1 MRGYNSIDNLSW
13 DECQTLLSSENS
25 PERLEAI
32 QERLEILA
40 KELKARDD
48 NTFSSCKTIK
58 DFKDYL
64 TIFPNGAHVVEAKD
78 RIKLLEMQK
87 EEKIFNS
94 AKTIADYENYISKY
108 PYGAFAQEA
117 SLRMDDLFFA
127 RNSGSKARC
136 KRYLAKYPNGR
147 HKQEA
152 VTIINKANKNRVIF
166 VIAIIIAIILFL
178 IGFNP
183 SGQVVFGSITN
194 SDCEVKKTD
203 IVAFNSPRM
212 LTVPLMLIAQSSY
225 NKNLSFPKEGG
236 SQEVS
241 FSSGASSENV
251 EVNSSSS
258 WISAKKVA
266 GGKIVINVSK
276 NEGAERSGRVEVK
289 AYSTLFGVRTGSNSS
304 TIYVKQSTGHAS
316 YINVSYD
323 DITFDQYGGSKN
335 ITVTSDG
342 YWSISESIASWGHL
356 SIKGNTISIRV
367 DSNSSEDR
375 SDYFTIKS
383 GSKTRRID
391 VSQSGKPATYFE
403 LAKDEINPSIEGAGE
418 GKWYTVR
425 YDTDGKTIKAY
436 TNSDWITAT
445 VSKSSSLIGI
455 EVTPNAGPRRTG
467 IVYVEATGTPYTF
480 KEKIKVVQ
488 KGKASKISLDY
499 SSWTFDTGSD
509 SDYFDINTDGDESLS
524 VNTYA
529 DWITASITSSG
540 RLKVSVSKN
549 SGSSR
554 EGTVY
559 VNCGGKSTSLKI
571 KQKGYHNCYKC
582 FNGMYSTGLVWGV
595 SGQYWD
601 PILGM
606 IPQYG
611 WVSCSNC
618 GGTGKVKD

>member
-40 KELKARDD
+40 KELKVRDD

-64 TIFPNGAHVVEAKD
+64 TIFPNGAHVVKAKD
-78 RIKLLEMQK
+78 RIKLLEKQK

-94 AKTIADYENYISKY
+94 ANTIADYEDYISKY

-117 SLRMDDLFFA
+117 LLRMDDLFFA
-127 RNSGSKARC
+127 RNSGSKAKC
-136 KRYLAKYPNGR
+136 ERYLAKYPNGR

-152 VTIINKANKNRVIF
+152 VTIINKANKNRVII

-194 SDCEVKKTD
+194 SDCEVKKNVT
-203 IVAFNSPRM
+203 VAFNSPRM
-212 LTVPLMLIAQSSY
+212 LTVPLVLIAQSSY

-236 SQEVS
+236 KQEVS

-276 NEGAERSGRVEVK
+276 NEGAERSGTVEVK

-342 YWSISESIASWGHL
+342 YWSIGESIASWGHL
-356 SIKGNTISIRV
+356 SINGNTISIRV

-383 GSKTRRID
+383 GSTTRRID
-391 VSQSGKPATYFE
+391 VSQSGKPATYFDLE
-403 LAKDEINPSIEGAGE
+403 KDEVNASITGTAE
-418 GKWYTVR
+418 GKCYPVA
-425 YDTDGKTIKAY
+425 YDTDGKTIKTY
-436 TNSDWITAT
+436 TYCDWITSKIA
-445 VSKSSSLIGI
+445 KSSSRVEIKVQANNGS
-455 EVTPNAGPRRTG
+455 RRTG
-467 IVYVEATGTPYTF
+467 IVYVEASGI
-480 KEKIKVVQ
+480 KRKITVTQ
-488 KGKASKISLDY
+488 KGKTSKLSLDY
-499 SSWTFDTGSD
+499 STWTFNTGSD
-509 SDYFDINTDGDESLS
+509 YDYFDINTDGDESLS
-524 VNTYA
+524 TNTYA

-559 VNCGGKSTSLKI
+559 VKCGGKSTSIKI
-571 KQKGYHNCYKC
+571 KQKGYRNCYKC
-582 FNGMYSTGLVWGV
+582 FNGVYSTGQVWGI
-595 SGQYWD
+595 SGQYLD
-601 PILGM
+601 PYLGWL
-606 IPQYG
+606 PQYG
-611 WVSCSNC
+611 WVSCDNC